1 MFFCFQT
8 SVVPIMLVILFYE
21 ASGRPGYQTV
31 SSDNETN
38 FCQLNPSNC
47 RNNDLDSKNCNNDL
61 DSKNCNNDLDSMN
74 CNNDLDSKNCNN
86 DLDSKNCKNDLDII
100 FGPVYRASD
109 ILDNLATKE
118 EIDTLCQRCAKSTKS
133 SLVYPM
139 CCQNKEEVMD
149 WCKRYISFG
158 IQ

>member
-1 MFFCFQT
+1 MKK
-8 SVVPIMLVILFYE
+8 VPE
-21 ASGRPGYQTV
+21 ASLFLLPVGYAG
-31 SSDNETN
+31 D
-38 FCQLNPSNC
+38 PH
-47 RNNDLDSKNCNNDL
+47 R
-61 DSKNCNNDLDSMN
+61 
-74 CNNDLDSKNCNN
+74 
-86 DLDSKNCKNDLDII
+86 
-100 FGPVYRASD
+100 
-109 ILDNLATKE
+109 E